1 MSNVSR
7 LPSITVISNL
17 GVEYTQPL
25 VSNEIYFLVLYDV
38 LLMSNNPRQLAF
50 QALEDVYQNHAYTD
64 IALDRVLKNSSLSKG
79 DRSLVSELVYGI
91 VRRKRTL
98 DSIINQFAS
107 KKASQQPLKL
117 RIILQLGLYQI
128 RYLDKIPDSAAVNT
142 SVELAKKN
150 GLGKISG
157 VVNGILRS
165 YLRES
170 AHKDPLILPSDK
182 IAHLGVKYSFPDWI
196 INLFINQFNYQKTE
210 QLLEWFNN
218 SHYLDLRAN
227 IIKIKKENL
236 QNLLL
241 KHKIETQRLK
251 EKQGLR
257 LTKSSGNLSNLE
269 EFKQGLFTIQDA
281 SAQLVTHL
289 LNPQPGE
296 TIIDACA
303 APGGKTTH
311 IAELM
316 GDKGRVIAIDT
327 YGKRLEK
334 IKENASRL
342 GLTCIETIEGDSSE
356 LTEWEN
362 QADRVLVDVPCSG
375 LGTLHT
381 NPDIRWR
388 QKPEEVEKLTQLQ
401 QKIFTNASKWVK
413 KGGIL
418 VYATCTLNYAEN
430 EAIIKEFLANN
441 PQWQLE
447 TKNNDCLENY
457 SLPSKGMITIFPPDN
472 NMDGFFMAKLIKS

>member
-1 MSNVSR
+1 
-7 LPSITVISNL
+7 
-17 GVEYTQPL
+17 
-25 VSNEIYFLVLYDV
+25 
-38 LLMSNNPRQLAF
+38 MSNNPRQVAF
-50 QALEDVYQNHAYTD
+50 QALEDIYQNHAYTD
-64 IALDRVLKNSSLSKG
+64 IALDRALKNNSLSRSGLHSKSFQ
-79 DRSLVSELVYGI
+79 DRALVSELVYGI

-128 RYLDKIPDSAAVNT
+128 RYLDKIPASAAVNT

-150 GLGKISG
+150 GLSKISG

-165 YLRES
+165 YLRQS
-170 AHKDPLILPSDK
+170 ADGDPLILPSDK
-182 IAHLGVKYSFPDWI
+182 IAYLGVKYSFPDWI
-196 INLFINQFNYQKTE
+196 VKLFIDQFSYQKTE
-210 QLLEWFNN
+210 TFLDWFNN
-218 SHYLDLRAN
+218 THHIDLRTN
-227 IIKIKKENL
+227 IIKINRENL
-236 QNLLL
+236 QNKLLENNIETFLL
-241 KHKIETQRLK
+241 KEA
-251 EKQGLR
+251 QGLR
-257 LTKSSGNLSNLE
+257 LSKAVGNIGNLE

-289 LNPQPGE
+289 LNPQAGE

-316 GDKGRVIAIDT
+316 GDKGKVIAIDT
-327 YGKRLEK
+327 YAKRLEK
-334 IKENASRL
+334 IKENATRL
-342 GLTCIETIEGDSSE
+342 GLTCIEVKEGDSSE

-388 QKPEEVEKLTQLQ
+388 KKPEEIEKLTRLQ
-401 QKIFTNASKWVK
+401 QKILTNASKWVK
-413 KGGIL
+413 NGGIL
-418 VYATCTLNYAEN
+418 VYATCTLNQKEN
-430 EAIIKEFLANN
+430 ENIVTEFLANH
-441 PQWQLE
+441 PQWQLD
-447 TKNNDCLENY
+447 TKNNNFLDNY
-457 SLPSKGMITIFPPDN
+457 SLPSKGMIKIFPPDD
-472 NMDGFFMAKLIKS
+472 NMDGFFIAKLIKGEV

>member
-1 MSNVSR
+1 
-7 LPSITVISNL
+7 
-17 GVEYTQPL
+17 
-25 VSNEIYFLVLYDV
+25 
-38 LLMSNNPRQLAF
+38 MSNNPRQVAF

-64 IALDRVLKNSSLSKG
+64 IALDRVLKNNSLSG
-79 DRSLVSELVYGI
+79 SDRALVSELVYGI

-128 RYLDKIPDSAAVNT
+128 RYLDKIPASAAVNT

-150 GLGKISG
+150 GLSKISG

-165 YLRES
+165 YLRQS
-170 AHKDPLILPSDK
+170 VDGDPLILPSDK
-182 IAHLGVKYSFPDWI
+182 IAYLGVKYSFPDWI
-196 INLFINQFNYQKTE
+196 VNLFINQFNYQKTE
-210 QLLEWFNN
+210 TLLNWFNN
-218 SHYLDLRAN
+218 SHYIDLRTN
-227 IIKIKKENL
+227 IIKIDRENL
-236 QNLLL
+236 QNKLLENS
-241 KHKIETQRLK
+241 IETDLLE

-257 LTKSSGNLSNLE
+257 LKKAVGNISNLE

-289 LNPQPGE
+289 LNPQAGE
-296 TIIDACA
+296 TIIDACS

-316 GDKGRVIAIDT
+316 GDKGKVIAIDT
-327 YGKRLEK
+327 YAKRLEK
-334 IKENASRL
+334 MGENALRL
-342 GLTCIETIEGDSSE
+342 GLTCIELKEGDSSE
-356 LTEWEN
+356 LTPWEN

-388 QKPEEVEKLTQLQ
+388 KKPDEIKKLTQLQ
-401 QKIFTNASKWVK
+401 QKILTNASKWVK
-413 KGGIL
+413 NGGIL
-418 VYATCTLNYAEN
+418 VYATCTLNHDEN
-430 EAIIKEFLANN
+430 EGIITEFLTNN

-447 TKNNDCLENY
+447 TKNNDCFDNY

-472 NMDGFFMAKLIKS
+472 NMDGFFMAKLIKGEA